1 MAKINLLPW
10 REERREQLRK
20 EFLAVLGGVAALAV
34 IVVGLALYTYDA
46 RIDRQQARNAYLQQH
61 IDELNKQVEEI
72 RELKEKRAQLIDRM
86 KVIQGLQGSRPLIV
100 RIFDSLVRA
109 IPEGVYFTS
118 VERKGD
124 VLTIKGTAES
134 NNRVSSLMR
143 QLDASEWLKEPSL
156 TSVQANPEFGD
167 QANDFQLTV
176 KIESPEMEAEAEAK
190 AGKSPAKAA
199 KKEAK

>member
-1 MAKINLLPW
+1 M
-10 REERREQLRK
+10 
-20 EFLAVLGGVAALAV
+20 
-34 IVVGLALYTYDA
+34 
-46 RIDRQQARNAYLQQH
+46 
-61 IDELNKQVEEI
+61 
-72 RELKEKRAQLIDRM
+72 
-86 KVIQGLQGSRPLIV
+86 IQGLQGSRPLIV
-100 RIFDSLVRA
+100 RIFDSLVRTM
-109 IPEGVYFTS
+109 PEGVYFTS

-143 QLDASEWLKEPSL
+143 QLDASEWLKEPNL

-176 KIESPEMEAEAEAK
+176 KIESPEMDAEAEAK
-190 AGKSPAKAA
+190 AGKAPAKVA